1 MSGDP
6 GQSHRGVEH
15 WRLSGEWKGR
25 NRRIRQNDVLTG
37 PHRFE
42 ARSLGRPR
50 DPDCGSRIP
59 TGPKVDGE
67 QAYLH
72 EPIDVIRANSMRVSI
87 RPALIEFR
95 EIFRDRENTRLAIE
109 VDSVS

>member
-6 GQSHRGVEH
+6 GQGHRGVEH
-15 WRLSGEWKGR
+15 RRLSGEWKGR
-25 NRRIRQNDVLTG
+25 NRWIRQNDVLTG
-37 PHRFE
+37 PNRFE
-42 ARSLGRPR
+42 ACSLGSLS

-59 TGPKVDGE
+59 AGPKVDGE

-87 RPALIEFR
+87 RPALIEFW
-95 EIFRDRENTRLAIE
+95 EIF
-109 VDSVS
+109 